1 MQVNDF
7 LHMFVVR
14 DLPGDEVLHHKQTET
29 KPKGRRTG
37 ESPAVLLVLRIGESR
52 SDLPPLFN

>member
-1 MQVNDF
+1 MQVNEI

-14 DLPGDEVLHHKQTET
+14 ELSNYETTHHKQTET

>member
-1 MQVNDF
+1 MQVNEI

-14 DLPGDEVLHHKQTET
+14 ELSNYETTHHKQTET
-29 KPKGRRTG
+29 KPKGRRRG
-37 ESPAVLLVLRIGESR
+37 ESPSVQFMSHMDGSR

>member
-1 MQVNDF
+1 
-7 LHMFVVR
+7 MFVMR
-14 DLPGDEVLHHKQTET
+14 ELSNTDEAKHHKQTET

-37 ESPAVLLVLRIGESR
+37 ESPAVRFVPRMDGSR